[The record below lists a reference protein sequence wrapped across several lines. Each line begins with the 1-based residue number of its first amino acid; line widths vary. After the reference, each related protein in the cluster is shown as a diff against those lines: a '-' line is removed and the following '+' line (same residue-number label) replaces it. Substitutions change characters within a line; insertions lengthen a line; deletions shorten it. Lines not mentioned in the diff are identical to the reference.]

1 MLYVLDGIVLVTLTA
16 ELTQFLDLFD
26 MPDHPLEAIL
36 TTGLDVNKAALKAEL
51 KNYARDWLDV
61 VTFRTYDLP
70 GVIIAVID
78 GQLYEYDPLDL
89 ITADNGTTCIHDAS
103 ARRFKRQSAATAGS
117 TLFRASAVAGTNA
130 VTADTD
136 GMPALSA
143 TPRLLLIEFA
153 NDNTGAMTIAL
164 DGGAAVAIQIHGAA
178 IPTGTIIANIPYVL
192 EVTSTSAQVILPGL
206 TI

>member
-1 MLYVLDGIVLVTLTA
+1 MPSHPLDSILVT
-16 ELTQFLDLFD
+16 
-26 MPDHPLEAIL
+26 
-36 TTGLDVNKAALKAEL
+36 GLQPNKAAFREEL

-61 VTFRTYDLP
+61 ATFRTYDLP

-89 ITADNGTTCIHDAS
+89 TTPDNGTTCIHDAS
-103 ARRFKRQSAATAGS
+103 SRRFKRQSAATAGS
-117 TLFRASAVAGTNA
+117 TLFRASTVAGTNA
-130 VTADTD
+130 VTANTD

-143 TPRLLLIEFA
+143 TPRLLLITFI
-153 NDNTGAMTIAL
+153 NDNTNAMTIAL
-164 DGGAAVAIQIHGAA
+164 DGGAVIPIRIHGAA

-192 EVTSTSAQVILPGL
+192 EVTSTAAEVILSGL